1 MAKRNVWG
9 HALTAIGLVG
19 ALAACSTSLSGTRSA
34 SAAVDPSKVGI
45 ATRAQAALVAND
57 LATALSLGE
66 AAVEHR
72 PADASF
78 RALLGNIY
86 LAAGRYA
93 SAEASY
99 KDALTL
105 AAPDPQVVLKYALVQ
120 IAQGKNEQ
128 ALAMLGQAQSLIDP
142 TDLGLALA
150 LAGRAN
156 DAIAVLEP
164 VARQRGAD
172 ARTRQNLA
180 LAHALGGDWE
190 TARIFAAQDLN
201 ADQVEAR
208 MAEWLAMA
216 RPGQASAQVA
226 SFIGIAPVANDPG
239 QPVRLALAKPATA
252 TRQAAAALPR
262 PSAVAAPQPS
272 PAPQPMAVAVAP
284 PQPMPAAP
292 PPRTAEVAPQPDAPV
307 GFVAAVKQAIAPVVD
322 ALSPAAAAAPR
333 PAKRKLAVKSPR
345 PALTLA
351 AARLTQSVAELRRN
365 AALRTGQGRSRT
377 VVQLGAFD
385 SRGLIAGAWSRAASR
400 HAALRSYTP
409 VTARFASAKGT
420 FYRLSV
426 KGFASDREAIG
437 LCGQLKRSGTSCFVR
452 AAYNDVPVQLASR

>member
-1 MAKRNVWG
+1 MAKRYHWG

-19 ALAACSTSLSGTRSA
+19 ALAACSNSMSGTKSA
-34 SAAVDPSKVGI
+34 STTVDPSKVGI
-45 ATRAQAALVAND
+45 ATRAQAALAAND
-57 LATALSLGE
+57 LPTALSLGE

-72 PADASF
+72 PTNAHF

-93 SAEASY
+93 SAERSY
-99 KDALTL
+99 HDALTL

-120 IAQGKNEQ
+120 IALGKNDQ
-128 ALAMLGQAQSLIDP
+128 AIAMLGESQSLLDP

-164 VARQRGAD
+164 AARLRGAD

-190 TARIFAAQDLN
+190 TARIFAAQDLA

-226 SFIGIAPVANDPG
+226 AFIGIQPVASDPG
-239 QPVRLALAKPATA
+239 QPTRLALATPAA
-252 TRQAAAALPR
+252 AVRQA
-262 PSAVAAPQPS
+262 AVAAPQSAPVALAAPVQS
-272 PAPQPMAVAVAP
+272 APQVAELAP
-284 PQPMPAAP
+284 PVEP
-292 PPRTAEVAPQPDAPV
+292 PTE
-307 GFVAAVKQAIAPVVD
+307 FVAAIREVLAPIVD
-322 ALSPAAAAAPR
+322 ALTPAPR
-333 PAKRKLAVKSPR
+333 KIAVKSPR
-345 PALTLA
+345 PALSPAAVRLKQSLA
-351 AARLTQSVAELRRN
+351 DLRRN
-365 AALRTGQGRSRT
+365 AALRPGSGRSRA

-385 SRGLIAGAWSRAASR
+385 SRSLIAGAWNRAASR

-426 KGFASDREAIG
+426 KGFSNDREAAA
-437 LCGQLKRSGTSCFVR
+437 LCSQLKRSGATCFVR
-452 AAYNDVPVQLASR
+452 ATFNDVPVQLASR

>member
-1 MAKRNVWG
+1 MYGGTPSLPSAW
-9 HALTAIGLVG
+9 
-19 ALAACSTSLSGTRSA
+19 LARSRPVRIHCRARKSA
-34 SAAVDPSKVGI
+34 SAAVDPSKIGI

-57 LATALSLGE
+57 LPTALSLGE
-66 AAVEHR
+66 AAVEYR
-72 PADASF
+72 PADATF

-86 LAAGRYA
+86 LASGRYA

-120 IAQGKNEQ
+120 IAQGKNDQ
-128 ALAMLGQAQSLIDP
+128 AIAMLAEAQSLLDP
-142 TDLGLALA
+142 ADVGLALA

-164 VARQRGAD
+164 AARARGAD

-190 TARIFAAQDLN
+190 TARIFASQDLA

-226 SFIGIAPVANDPG
+226 AFIGVQPVANDPG
-239 QPVRLALAKPATA
+239 QPVRLALVKPASA
-252 TRQAAAALPR
+252 VRQA
-262 PSAVAAPQPS
+262 AVAAPQPVAVA
-272 PAPQPMAVAVAP
+272 APQPVAVAVAV
-284 PQPMPAAP
+284 P
-292 PPRTAEVAPQPDAPV
+292 PPLPVALPAPAPRVAEVAPEVEAPMP
-307 GFVAAVKQAIAPVVD
+307 FVAAVKQALAPVVD
-322 ALSPAAAAAPR
+322 ALSPAAAKPRPAPRKIAVKAPR
-333 PAKRKLAVKSPR
+333 PALSP
-345 PALTLA
+345 A
-351 AARLTQSVAELRRN
+351 AARLTQSVSDMRRN
-365 AALRTGQGRSRT
+365 ASLRVGQGRSRA

-385 SRGLIAGAWSRAASR
+385 SRSLIAGAWSRAASR
-400 HAALRSYTP
+400 HAALRNYTP

-426 KGFASDREAIG
+426 KGFASDREAMS
-437 LCGQLKRSGTSCFVR
+437 LCGQLKRSGANCFVR